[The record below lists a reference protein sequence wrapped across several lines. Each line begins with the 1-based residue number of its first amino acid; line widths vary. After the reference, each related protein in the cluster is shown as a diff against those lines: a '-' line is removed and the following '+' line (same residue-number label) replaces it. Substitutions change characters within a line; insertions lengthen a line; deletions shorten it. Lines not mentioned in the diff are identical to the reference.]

1 MKKKILVVDNHPL
14 ILKFMT
20 QLLEKEGHQV
30 ITAEDGLSALDI
42 LKTYIPDVIFMDL
55 IMPNIT
61 GEKLCQIIRRM
72 PNLKEVYLIVLSA
85 IAAEQEVNFAAFGA
99 NTCIAKGPLDKM
111 KEHVLAALD
120 ESGRSHSTVLEGRVI
135 GLEDIYPRHIT
146 KELLIVKRHF
156 EAILSAMSE
165 GILEITPGTRIV
177 YANPSAI
184 ALIGIP
190 EERLLGSD
198 FTELFKKEDHQM
210 VKDLVMATDDHPQ
223 NIVGE
228 HTVVL
233 NGREISLSVLPIHSE
248 QHKDREVIVILND
261 VTERKWIEAHLL
273 QAQKIEA
280 IGTLA
285 GGIAHDFNNLFMV
298 VQGNISLMLLDINPS
313 HPHYE
318 MLRSIEN
325 KVQSGSK
332 LTSQLLGYARKGRY
346 EIKAV
351 QLNQLVEE
359 ISNTFGRTRKDISI
373 HRELAKDLFPIE
385 VDQEQIEQVL
395 MNLFVNAGDAM
406 TRGGDL
412 FLKTTN
418 VRGEEI
424 VSKPYDLKPG
434 DYVLLSI
441 TDTGIGMDSKT
452 LERVFEPFFTT
463 KELGRGTGLGLASV
477 YGIIKGHNGH
487 IDVES
492 KKGNGTTFKI
502 YLPASGRKV
511 QKTVKTADS
520 LMEGTKTI
528 LLVDDEE
535 MVLNVGRR
543 FLKVTG
549 YRVLTARDGREA
561 IEVYEKY
568 KDSIDLVLLDIVMPN
583 MKGGEVFDRLKEINP
598 EIKVLLVS
606 GYSIDGEATK
616 ILERGCNGFIQKPF
630 DMKQLSEA
638 IRTILKNDSN
648 E

>member
-223 NIVGE
+223 SIVGE

-248 QHKDREVIVILND
+248 QHKDKEVIVILND